1 VSITN
6 LFEHSCDYKFINKL
20 LLLWTKYLTHSVKKL
35 DDHVANALKAM
46 VYKDKK
52 AMENSLPI
60 CKIIFNVDRYISGIE
75 RKNNVTSYFDE
86 EVNPLVRK
94 HSKLNKVGMDL
105 DELKE

>member
-1 VSITN
+1 M
-6 LFEHSCDYKFINKL
+6 
-20 LLLWTKYLTHSVKKL
+20 KKL

-46 VYKDKK
+46 VFKDKK

-60 CKIIFNVDRYISGIE
+60 CKIVFNLDRYISGIE
-75 RKNNVTSYFDE
+75 RKKTVTSFFNDE
-86 EVNPLVRK
+86 EENALVRK